1 MGKVCCFTGHRQ
13 IPKNEI
19 EKITN
24 RTKTA
29 MYELYQNGVDT
40 FIAGGALGF
49 DTLAALIVLKM
60 KIKFPEVKLILA
72 LPCKDQTKFWKENDI
87 EIYESI
93 KKQADQV
100 ICLSEEY
107 TKDCMLE
114 RNGYM
119 VDQSDYVIA
128 YCKRQYGGSA
138 YTVKYAKKH
147 GKPVLYVS

>member
-13 IPKNEI
+13 LPKNEV
-19 EKITN
+19 ESITKQIKN
-24 RTKTA
+24 A

-60 KIKFPEVKLILA
+60 KTKYPEVKLVLA
-72 LPCKDQTKFWKENDI
+72 LPCKSQTKFWKENDI

-100 ICLSEEY
+100 IYLSEEY
-107 TKDCMLE
+107 TKECMLE
-114 RNGYM
+114 RNRYM
-119 VDQSDYVIA
+119 VDNSNFVIA
-128 YCKRQYGGSA
+128 YCQKQTGGSA
-138 YTVKYAKKH
+138 YTVEYAKKH
-147 GKPVLYVS
+147 GKTVILL